1 MGSTGETVTNRRFAL
16 DFGGEFTSDSFAFID
31 DMQSL
36 NEGDPAT
43 IRLAE
48 IDRSGAQFF
57 IHEERSADR
66 ETSHAAEEVGFIAIQ
81 NGLI

>member
-1 MGSTGETVTNRRFAL
+1 MC
-16 DFGGEFTSDSFAFID
+16 
-31 DMQSL
+31 
-36 NEGDPAT
+36 
-43 IRLAE
+43 IRDR

-81 NGLI
+81 NGLIYEDPLLA